1 MPLAT
6 WLLALVS
13 PLISRILIALG
24 FSVVS
29 IVGMD
34 LVIGQLKDMVKS
46 NINALPSDLIN
57 LFLFAGGGVALGII
71 FGAIATKLLIWQI
84 QNAVKIIGAN

>member
-13 PLISRILIALG
+13 PLIARILIALG